1 MRRFLL
7 ILILLTGFHV
17 EAFAADGGNSNNL
30 FIKKKI
36 NDRWSWVSRS
46 LTVSRDDMSDF
57 FFGTADLGLR
67 YQLSQRWSVDMV
79 YRAAWLELG
88 DHWRFENRP
97 LINLN
102 YTTNLA
108 GYRFDHRS
116 RAEFRIFDSAPD
128 DIRYRGEF
136 RLIGPWEF
144 TRWRIKPYLEEEFFY
159 SVNQQRV
166 NENWLSGGLRYKV
179 RPNTV
184 VKLGYRWQTQKF
196 GDDWRHRHVL
206 VTGLLF
212 FF

>member
-1 MRRFLL
+1 MRQFLIILTLL
-7 ILILLTGFHV
+7 IFTCPV
-17 EAFAADGGNSNNL
+17 AAAADWGNSNNL

-46 LTVSRDDMSDF
+46 LTVSRDNMSDL
-57 FFGTADLGLR
+57 FFGTSDIGLR
-67 YQLSQRWSVDMV
+67 YKLSSHWSVDVV

-88 DHWRFENRP
+88 EDWRFENRP
-97 LINLN
+97 LLNLN
-102 YTTNLA
+102 YTTRFA
-108 GYRFDHRS
+108 GYRLDHRS
-116 RAEFRIFDSAPD
+116 RAEFRIFDKAPD

-136 RLIGPWEF
+136 RLIFPWEM
-144 TRWRIKPYLEEEFFY
+144 TRFKLKPYLEEEFFY
-159 SVNQQRV
+159 SVNQERI
-166 NENWLSGGLRYKV
+166 NENWLSAGLRFKV

-196 GDDWRHRHVL
+196 GDNWRDRNVL